1 MVRGGQ
7 PQGTKNAWARIFL
20 PRQTEEA
27 GKRRGKKS
35 FALAGNAWA
44 KDFSPL
50 HLVGMAWA
58 RIFLPRQTEEAF
70 KKDNA
75 AKERWLEA
83 GKRAMIASCA
93 VFADLFVS

>member
-7 PQGTKNAWARIFL
+7 PQGTKN
-20 PRQTEEA
+20 
-27 GKRRGKKS
+27 
-35 FALAGNAWA
+35 
-44 KDFSPL
+44 
-50 HLVGMAWA
+50 AWA